1 MDELYFSG
9 EGIYQ
14 IKVKGHLDE
23 QWCEWFEGLEITTS
37 ISGDGLPLTTITGAI
52 QDQAAL
58 HGVIAKIRDIHMP
71 LISVNPIEP
80 EQETKVVVEEGDEN
94 GDSDPI

>member
-1 MDELYFSG
+1 MDELNFSG

-23 QWCEWFEGLEITTS
+23 RWCEWFEGLEISTI
-37 ISGDGLPLTTITGAI
+37 ISEAGMPITTITGAI

-71 LISVNPIEP
+71 LISVIPIEP
-80 EQETKVVVEEGDEN
+80 EQEIKVVEQEGEEN
-94 GDSDPI
+94 GGVNST

>member
-1 MDELYFSG
+1 MP
-9 EGIYQ
+9 I
-14 IKVKGHLDE
+14 
-23 QWCEWFEGLEITTS
+23 
-37 ISGDGLPLTTITGAI
+37 TTITGAI

-80 EQETKVVVEEGDEN
+80 EQETKVVEPEGEDR
-94 GDSDPI
+94 GDVNST